1 MTEPPFPAHRRGRGP
16 DPATWRRLAV
26 GRRLRILTGVNEGI
40 LDRVPLERTHYTGLG
55 GVVLGTS
62 MIAGLAMWFFLA
74 QVLDGHHLWA
84 LPLVVAWAL
93 IVLNIDRWLVS
104 KSSGMW
110 TRRLLMLVPRL
121 LLAVVLGIIVAE
133 PMVLRVFETAV
144 EQHIVDERAEARSA
158 LRAKLVSCNQPPSGT
173 PAPASCGA
181 DSLLLS
187 DTPVESVR
195 ELKGA
200 ENAVKK
206 EEQALAA
213 LNTRHARM
221 NESAKN
227 ECAGEEGDGLSG
239 RIGKGP
245 RCYRLYADADRFARV
260 NRIEERV
267 AALDRDKTRVEQLSR
282 RLATEEN
289 DFQGRIDT
297 AIALRVAELPLPT
310 APIGLLERMGALHEI
325 TDRNGFLLTATWLF
339 RLFLILVDCLPVLVK
354 LMGGA
359 TVYDRLV
366 EAENESR
373 KRVYDETLRNREHA
387 ELGDLRLER
396 ERKAEELRRQ
406 SQDLQLDRQRDTAH
420 ARSRIEDLIKE
431 RQADLLGRPKSM
443 SNGSFHSFEA

>member
-1 MTEPPFPAHRRGRGP
+1 
-16 DPATWRRLAV
+16 V

-62 MIAGLAMWFFLA
+62 VIAGLAMWFFLA
-74 QVLDGHHLWA
+74 QVLDGHHVWA
-84 LPLVVAWAL
+84 VPLVVAWAL

-110 TRRLLMLVPRL
+110 TRRLMMLVPRL

-158 LRAKLVSCNQPPSGT
+158 LRAKLVACNQPPSGT
-173 PAPASCGA
+173 PTPASCGA
-181 DSLLLS
+181 DSLLVA
-187 DTPVESVR
+187 DTPVELVR
-195 ELKGA
+195 ELKSA
-200 ENAVKK
+200 ESAVEK
-206 EEQALAA
+206 EDRALAA
-213 LNTRHARM
+213 LNKEH
-221 NESAKN
+221 NAKIKKAGR
-227 ECAGEEGDGLSG
+227 ECAGEGGDGLSG

-245 RCYRLYADADRFARV
+245 RCYRMYADADKYARV

-267 AALDRDKTRVEQLSR
+267 AELDLDKAQVEQMR
-282 RLATEEN
+282 QRLATAEN
-289 DFQGRIDT
+289 GFQGKIDT
-297 AIALRVAELPLPT
+297 AIGRRVAELPVPT

-325 TDRNGFLLTATWLF
+325 TDENGFLFTATWLF
-339 RLFLILVDCLPVLVK
+339 RLFLILIDCLPVLVK

-387 ELGDLRLER
+387 ELGDLRVER
-396 ERKAEELRRQ
+396 ERKEEELRRQ
-406 SQDLQLDRQRDTAH
+406 LQDLQLDRQRDTAH

-431 RQADLLGRPKSM
+431 RQADLLGRPKAM
-443 SNGSFHSFEA
+443 SNGSFRSFEV